1 MGIVTEYYFDAF
13 LNKATKTGQTVNQ
26 SWKESSIRDNL
37 EEAYGFEHQRGER
50 VELEG
55 GDDTYEIVDRLPIY
69 SGLSE
74 QDIYIGDRLSENPD
88 GNLTRSYDTTR
99 ITGEEIA

>member
-13 LNKATKTGQTVNQ
+13 LNKAVNANQ
-26 SWKESSIRDNL
+26 AWEESSIRDNL
-37 EEAYGFEHQRGER
+37 EAAYGFEFQRGER
-50 VELEG
+50 VEVEG
-55 GDDTYEIVDRLPIY
+55 EDSTYEIVDRLPIY

-74 QDIYIGDRLSENPD
+74 DDVYIGDRLSENPD

-99 ITGEEIA
+99 ITGEEIV